1 MALARASLKVLK
13 ADKELLMLPVLSG
26 IATLAVAATFLVPL
40 LAEANWEVSSQG
52 SYVYWFFLYLLLA
65 YITIFFNT
73 ALISAAHERLTG
85 GDPTLGSALRGAA
98 RRAGRI
104 LPWAIISAVV
114 SIVLRALEERAGFVG
129 RIVVSLVGMA
139 WAVVTFLVLPII
151 VVEGIGAGAAVKRSA
166 ELFRR
171 TWGENLGAQF
181 GMGMVGLLL
190 MLPALAVG
198 GLGLSLGGGI
208 SLVLVGIGVAWVMAT
223 AVVMAA
229 LSGIYQTALYHFA
242 VGGATPGGFFES
254 ELLAEAF
261 RPRKRRFGNRDGNR
275 WFGSG
280 GFVDQ

>member
-1 MALARASLKVLK
+1 
-13 ADKELLMLPVLSG
+13 MLPVLSG
-26 IATLAVAATFLVPL
+26 IATLVVAATFLVPL
-40 LAEANWEVSSQG
+40 LTRADWEVSGQG
-52 SYVYWFFLYLLLA
+52 YVSLFFLYLALA

-104 LPWAIISAVV
+104 LPWAFISAVV
-114 SIVLRALEERAGFVG
+114 SIVLRAIEERAGFVG

-151 VVEGIGAGAAVKRSA
+151 VVEGIGAGAAIKRSA

-171 TWGENLGAQF
+171 TWGENLSAHF
-181 GMGMVGLLL
+181 GLGMVGFLLV
-190 MLPALAVG
+190 LPAVAVG
-198 GLGLSLGGGI
+198 ALGLSLGGGA
-208 SLVLVGIGVAWVMAT
+208 SFLLVGAAVAWVMVT

-261 RPRKRRFGNRDGNR
+261 RPRKGRRGDRDGGG
-275 WFGSG
+275 WFGSA
-280 GFVDQ
+280 GFTDQ